1 MVDSAL
7 LERVDSLDAEALDE
21 LIDYAQAKRAGEF
34 ALTTEQRELLRS
46 RRDDPD
52 PAHWLTDEQVE
63 ARLDQIFS

>member
-7 LERVDSLDAEALDE
+7 LERVDLLDAEALDE